1 MSSAVTQDSRPSPRK
16 GGRRA
21 RKIIVIVVVLLGLL
35 VGADFAAA
43 AFAEHTVSQK
53 AREQLGLSEDPAV
66 TIHGFPFATQAISG
80 DYGHITV
87 SADGVPVE
95 DILSDVSIRAE
106 LRNVTAPLSDL
117 TSGNVDNINIG
128 DLEGQITLKASDIA
142 KVKPLDNIEDLRID
156 PSSESYVRN
165 GEGTDSDDSEGTSEE
180 EDDKKDSTAGVRI
193 SGKLQIAGEK
203 VEIFAFAMIEL
214 QDTTIRI
221 TPHRLQFGNDKE
233 TTVVPAEVQER
244 LLPNFEADI
253 STGDLPFTVTP
264 TAIRV
269 DPGSLTISGEAKD
282 VTFAG
287 ASSSR

>member
-1 MSSAVTQDSRPSPRK
+1 MTQDSRPSPRK